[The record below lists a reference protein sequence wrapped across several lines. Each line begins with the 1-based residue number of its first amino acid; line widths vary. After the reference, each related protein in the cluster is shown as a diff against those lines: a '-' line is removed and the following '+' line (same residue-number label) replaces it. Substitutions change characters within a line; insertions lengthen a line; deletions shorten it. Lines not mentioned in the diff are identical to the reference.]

1 VYLLA
6 VFCLVAGLALYFSS
20 PRQAAR
26 EQRRAS
32 VGSLNGDGQQASE
45 PVSAVRSYRVAPVD
59 GPRSVEVTGL
69 LEPVRSVVVAAE
81 VEGRVIEVPVDDH
94 ARVEAG
100 DVLARL
106 DPVLLRAAVDRAEAS
121 VQRAAS
127 ARRLAEL
134 ELERRRGLARKDVA
148 SAAELDRA
156 ESEATERSAALLEAR
171 AVLEDSRARLERS
184 EIRAPFAGFV
194 HHLHVDPGA
203 YLRPGSQVADIVDLS
218 EVEVGISV
226 TDRQIVALGVG
237 DPVVVEVALYAG
249 EEFEGAIVGL
259 GRATDAGSR
268 KYPVTTRLP
277 NPDERLLPGMVATVH
292 LGLPSAGTVLE
303 LPRTA
308 IRREF
313 EIDYVFVL
321 EPDGEDGA
329 RARRRRVVSRAV
341 PFSPE
346 SVEIVTG
353 LAAGERV
360 AVSGV
365 RELRDGVAVRV
376 SGDGL

>member
-1 VYLLA
+1 
-6 VFCLVAGLALYFSS
+6 
-20 PRQAAR
+20 
-26 EQRRAS
+26 
-32 VGSLNGDGQQASE
+32 
-45 PVSAVRSYRVAPVD
+45 
-59 GPRSVEVTGL
+59 
-69 LEPVRSVVVAAE
+69 
-81 VEGRVIEVPVDDH
+81 
-94 ARVEAG
+94 
-100 DVLARL
+100 
-106 DPVLLRAAVDRAEAS
+106 
-121 VQRAAS
+121 
-127 ARRLAEL
+127 
-134 ELERRRGLARKDVA
+134 
-148 SAAELDRA
+148 
-156 ESEATERSAALLEAR
+156 
-171 AVLEDSRARLERS
+171 
-184 EIRAPFAGFV
+184 
-194 HHLHVDPGA
+194 
-203 YLRPGSQVADIVDLS
+203 
-218 EVEVGISV
+218 
-226 TDRQIVALGVG
+226 
-237 DPVVVEVALYAG
+237 
-249 EEFEGAIVGL
+249 
-259 GRATDAGSR
+259 
-268 KYPVTTRLP
+268 
-277 NPDERLLPGMVATVH
+277 MVATVH